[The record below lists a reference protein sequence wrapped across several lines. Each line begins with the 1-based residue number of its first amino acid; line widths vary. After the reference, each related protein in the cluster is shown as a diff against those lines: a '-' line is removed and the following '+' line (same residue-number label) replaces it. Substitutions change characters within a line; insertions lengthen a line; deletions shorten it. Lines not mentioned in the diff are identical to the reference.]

1 MKNHNI
7 LKAALWSIAI
17 PGLGQLA
24 NGKYLKGFL
33 LLFLEFLI
41 NVKSGLNTFII
52 YSFHLQTTAA
62 VKMTD
67 YQWLMFYPCHFM
79 FAIWDACH
87 DAGAKENPLFFLPFS
102 IAAYTGTIG
111 VIYSST
117 FTIANFLP
125 GPLWLMIL
133 FSLLGFG
140 AGFVLMRFLGAKG
153 NAAADNKL

>member
-67 YQWLMFYPCHFM
+67 YQWLMFYPCLFM

-87 DAGAKENPLFFLPFS
+87 DAGGKENPLF
-102 IAAYTGTIG
+102 
-111 VIYSST
+111 
-117 FTIANFLP
+117 FLP

-140 AGFVLMRFLGAKG
+140 AGFVLMRFLGAKR
-153 NAAADNKL
+153 NAVADNKL